1 MTIIHGQRAITPKQR
16 FTPTVSPTTP
26 YVRCVWK
33 RGFDFVAA
41 SSALLFLWPF
51 LLFIY
56 LLIRFETGSPA
67 LFKHTRIG
75 MGKVA
80 FKCWKFRTMVV
91 DADEQLKKLLEQ
103 PELALEWAATQKLR
117 NDPRITKIGAFLR
130 KTSLDELPQLWNI
143 LIGDMSFVGP
153 RPVTR
158 TEIKRYGS
166 QVTAYL
172 SLRPGLTGPWQV
184 GGRSTTS
191 FTHRVKL
198 DVEYSET
205 ASFATDLA
213 LILKTSA
220 LVFGDRTAA

>member
-1 MTIIHGQRAITPKQR
+1 
-16 FTPTVSPTTP
+16 
-26 YVRCVWK
+26 
-33 RGFDFVAA
+33 
-41 SSALLFLWPF
+41 
-51 LLFIY
+51 
-56 LLIRFETGSPA
+56 
-67 LFKHTRIG
+67 
-75 MGKVA
+75 MGKAA

-166 QVTAYL
+166 QVSAYL
-172 SLRPGLTGPWQV
+172 SLRPGLTGPWPV
-184 GGRSTTS
+184 GGQSTTS

-213 LILKTSA
+213 LILKTST